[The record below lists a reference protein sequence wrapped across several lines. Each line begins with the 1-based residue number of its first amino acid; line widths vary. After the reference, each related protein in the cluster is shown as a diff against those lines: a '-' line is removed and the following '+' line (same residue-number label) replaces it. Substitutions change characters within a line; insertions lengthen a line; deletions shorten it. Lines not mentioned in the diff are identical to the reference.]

1 MPPPDTHRTPGH
13 DHAEGMGP
21 GRGPSHDH
29 AHSHGDGH
37 GAAHEHGH
45 SHARD
50 YDRGQDHGHNHAHG
64 HAATAARPATDSPAR
79 PGAGHSHGRGHD
91 HSHGHGHFHDRAA
104 QGRGLGLAFWL
115 IAAFTVIEGVG
126 GAISGSLALLADAGH
141 MLVDTLALAL
151 AWGAHRLAD
160 RPASD
165 QRSFGHTRV
174 QVLAAFVN
182 SLLLLGIV
190 AAIVL
195 EAAQRLATPHPVNAP
210 LALAVALAG
219 MVVNVFAAWLLHGDE
234 HDLNVRAAYLHV
246 VSDVAGSGA
255 AVLAALLII
264 YFGWLPADAWMSL
277 VVAALIAR
285 GAWQLLRHS
294 AHVLQE
300 GTPEGFDAA
309 HLAGRLRDTI
319 PAVLDVH
326 HVHAW
331 SLTPRE
337 TLLTLHARLA
347 AGADSAT
354 TLLAIK
360 RVLVEEYRITH
371 STIQLEPADCADP
384 DQPCAGEAPTA
395 T

>member
-1 MPPPDTHRTPGH
+1 MTRPDSRSTPGH
-13 DHAEGMGP
+13 DHAEGLAVRGDHGH
-21 GRGPSHDH
+21 GRRAAHGDTHDQAHGHGHDH
-29 AHSHGDGH
+29 GGH
-37 GAAHEHGH
+37 GHPAHGGTHEHGH
-45 SHARD
+45 DPATH
-50 YDRGQDHGHNHAHG
+50 GHTHDHGHD
-64 HAATAARPATDSPAR
+64 PAT
-79 PGAGHSHGRGHD
+79 HGRTHEHGHD
-91 HSHGHGHFHDRAA
+91 HATH
-104 QGRGLGLAFWL
+104 GRGLGLAFWL
-115 IAAFTVIEGVG
+115 IAAFTVIEGIG
-126 GAISGSLALLADAGH
+126 GSISGSLALLADAGH

-151 AWGAHRLAD
+151 AWGAHRLAS

-165 QRSFGHTRV
+165 ARSFGHTRV

-195 EAAQRLATPHPVNAP
+195 EAAQRLMVPHPVNAP

-219 MVVNVFAAWLLHGDE
+219 MVVNVFAAWLLHGE
-234 HDLNVRAAYLHV
+234 HHDLNVRAAYLHV

-255 AVLAALLII
+255 AVLAALLIL
-264 YFGWLPADAWMSL
+264 YFGWLPADAWLSL

-309 HLAGRLRDTI
+309 RLAARLKGAI

-347 AGADSAT
+347 TGADAAAA
-354 TLLAIK
+354 LVAIK
-360 RVLVEEYRITH
+360 RVLVAEFGIAH
-371 STIQLEPADCADP
+371 STIQLEPADCADA
-384 DQPCAGEAPTA
+384 DQPCAGDAPTA
-395 T
+395 A

>member
-1 MPPPDTHRTPGH
+1 MPPTDTAATPDPARREDRPSHQSPADGAGH
-13 DHAEGMGP
+13 DHNHGHGNTV
-21 GRGPSHDH
+21 GHDHDH
-29 AHSHGDGH
+29 A
-37 GAAHEHGH
+37 
-45 SHARD
+45 
-50 YDRGQDHGHNHAHG
+50 RGHAHG
-64 HAATAARPATDSPAR
+64 HD
-79 PGAGHSHGRGHD
+79 HD
-91 HSHGHGHFHDRAA
+91 HAA

-115 IAAFTVIEGVG
+115 IAAFTIVEGVG
-126 GAISGSLALLADAGH
+126 GSISNSLALLADAGH

-151 AWGAHRLAD
+151 AWGAHRLAV

-165 QRSFGHTRV
+165 ARSFGYKRV

-195 EAAQRLATPHPVNAP
+195 EAAQRLMVPHPVNAP
-210 LALAVALAG
+210 LALAVAAAG
-219 MVVNVFAAWLLHGDE
+219 MIVNLFAAWLLHGD
-234 HDLNVRAAYLHV
+234 HRDLNVRAAYLHV
-246 VSDVAGSGA
+246 LSDLAGSGA

-264 YFGWLPADAWMSL
+264 YLGWLPADAWLSL

-309 HLAGRLRDTI
+309 HLAGRLIATV
-319 PAVLDVH
+319 PTVVDVH

-347 AGADSAT
+347 PAADAAAA
-354 TLLAIK
+354 LLAIK
-360 RVLVEEYRITH
+360 RVLVAEYGITH
-371 STIQLEPADCADP
+371 STIQLEPADCADAG
-384 DQPCAGEAPTA
+384 QPCAGEASTA
-395 T
+395 A